1 MGVERPSEMSMKL
14 EIETDILTC
23 DLEQVSPDSEKSRS
37 NDSKLPIN
45 VLDTHFENHQIFD
58 YFDAKTDDLESP
70 AFEPIEPPKIET
82 KSLNND
88 DADDDMDISDGSDTP
103 HQMNEIKS
111 NVSSISGLTSNDSNT
126 STNDFVE
133 TSFKNI
139 TEKHVENNIKIVNT
153 SVFTSH
159 SGDLVIDQ
167 DSELSQVSSETS
179 TSRLSIVTNNITN
192 SNDEYNGTQI
202 ERSDGFANSDC
213 LYGISEEAQM
223 QKFNESSSSTDSSTK
238 TSMKEFSRS
247 QITQF
252 NIKNEHLKFEG
263 TERINSDLNNFSAVE
278 GHLDISN
285 GENSKNSMLESDR
298 TDSKKKQSNIHK
310 YKQQR
315 RSMSRTSIKDD
326 HFTHKG
332 KATARQRSHSKD
344 SNDGYTIPKKAEQS
358 NMPNTNQS
366 QTSKEQA
373 CTQYSSETDNT
384 APTEAA
390 VSEPLLSNNISSQPV
405 VIDQILVGNE
415 LDLKSFIVE
424 NRADPII
431 SSIEE
436 DIISTKAKKP
446 KVAEN
451 IFEAKRL
458 MKVRKQIELRYQK
471 KIGNSVVFIALCF
484 EFFIPLL
491 ILLRLMKTWNTIIT
505 NLNNRS

>member
-14 EIETDILTC
+14 EIETDILPVC

-139 TEKHVENNIKIVNT
+139 TEKHVENKET
-153 SVFTSH
+153 
-159 SGDLVIDQ
+159 GDLVIDQ
-167 DSELSQVSSETS
+167 DSELSQVSSDTT
-179 TSRLSIVTNNITN
+179 TSRLSIVTTNITN
-192 SNDEYNGTQI
+192 SNDEYNGTQT
-202 ERSDGFANSDC
+202 EAGFANSDC

-252 NIKNEHLKFEG
+252 NIKNENIKFEG

-315 RSMSRTSIKDD
+315 RSSGSISRSSKKDD

-405 VIDQILVGNE
+405 VIDQILVGND
-415 LDLKSFIVE
+415 LDLKTFIVE

-436 DIISTKAKKP
+436 EISTKAKKP

-471 KIGNSVVFIALCF
+471 KIGNTVVFIALCF

-491 ILLRLMKTWNTIIT
+491 IILRLMYTIQ
-505 NLNNRS
+505 

>member
-1 MGVERPSEMSMKL
+1 MGVERPSEMRLKL
-14 EIETDILTC
+14 EIGTDILPVN

-45 VLDTHFENHQIFD
+45 VLDTHFKNYQIFD

-139 TEKHVENNIKIVNT
+139 TEKQLKNDLRSGKEKVVST

-159 SGDLVIDQ
+159 SSDVVIDH

-192 SNDEYNGTQI
+192 SNDEYKGTQT
-202 ERSDGFANSDC
+202 ERSDGFTNSDC

-238 TSMKEFSRS
+238 TSMEEFSRS

-252 NIKNEHLKFEG
+252 NIKNENIKFEG

-278 GHLDISN
+278 CNLEISN

-298 TDSKKKQSNIHK
+298 TDSKKNKSNIHK
-310 YKQQR
+310 NKQQR
-315 RSMSRTSIKDD
+315 VQKSRSISRTSKKDD

-344 SNDGYTIPKKAEQS
+344 SNDGYTFPKKAEHS
-358 NMPNTNQS
+358 NMPNANQS

-373 CTQYSSETDNT
+373 SAQYSSETDNT

-405 VIDQILVGNE
+405 VIDQILIGNE

-424 NRADPII
+424 NRADPIV

-436 DIISTKAKKP
+436 DIIATKAKKP

-471 KIGNSVVFIALCF
+471 KIGNSVIFDCIVLRI
-484 EFFIPLL
+484 FF
-491 ILLRLMKTWNTIIT
+491 TTFDSFT
-505 NLNNRS
+505 THENL